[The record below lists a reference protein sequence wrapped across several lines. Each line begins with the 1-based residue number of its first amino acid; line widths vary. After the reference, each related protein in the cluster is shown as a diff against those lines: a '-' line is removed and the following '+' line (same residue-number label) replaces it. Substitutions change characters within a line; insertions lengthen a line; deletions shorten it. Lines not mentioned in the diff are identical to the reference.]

1 MVLRHNVVEEII
13 TGYSSVDSIKE
24 IWKYLYAQFPNL
36 KEHSISLSTV
46 RTIFEAPNENFA
58 SSFHYC
64 GIINARVGTK
74 SDSIESIIWMLI
86 IYSPIVN
93 ASRISIIIFC
103 LYWYFVNG

>member
-74 SDSIESIIWMLI
+74 SDSYREYNMDAH
-86 IYSPIVN
+86 Y
-93 ASRISIIIFC
+93 IFSHC
-103 LYWYFVNG
+103 KCIKN